1 MLVPVPCSVG
11 NVKLLTLTPSSLF
24 YKFKE
29 DENEADIFVWKEF
42 GNIEPGAVV
51 SRSWRGRGIVTV

>member
-24 YKFKE
+24 SKFKE
-29 DENEADIFVWKEF
+29 DVNMPTHLFEK
-42 GNIEPGAVV
+42 
-51 SRSWRGRGIVTV
+51 SWETLNQEL